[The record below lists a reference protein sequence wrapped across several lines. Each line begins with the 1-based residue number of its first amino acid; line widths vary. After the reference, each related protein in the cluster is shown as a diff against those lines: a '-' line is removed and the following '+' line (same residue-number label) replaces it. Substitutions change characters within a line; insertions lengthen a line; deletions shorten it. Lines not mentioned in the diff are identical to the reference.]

1 MSGDYNNAPPEM
13 RQLKRWCLWRLEHK
27 LDGNGNVDLSK
38 KPTKCPYKPWQGGE
52 KASTKDPEHW
62 GTFEQ
67 ATGAPLTQTGPC
79 NPNDP
84 VTTFSGLGFV
94 FAAGDGLTGID
105 LDDVGEDAEALVV
118 QQRIHEGFPS
128 YTELSP
134 SGRGHHIIVKGE
146 VPHGRRRGGVEVY
159 SAERFF
165 TVTGNVTNNVG
176 ITNCQANLD
185 ILFNQL
191 GGNKT
196 EFDASPFFRD
206 ATESDNSILA
216 RAFAAAN
223 GQSVKQLYE
232 KGEWKP
238 KYPSQSEADL
248 ALINDLGF
256 YTQNAEQIKRLFHA
270 SALGQRDKAKRA
282 SYLNPMV
289 AKAMDRQLAPVTHSF
304 TVNGKSLVA
313 GATSPQVAAGSP
325 WITAGALQTKHF
337 PAATWVIPGLLPQG
351 AIIFGGRPK
360 LGKSWLA
367 LDNAVAVAE
376 GGVTLGKQCVA
387 GDVLYAALEDTQRR
401 LKSRMGIIR
410 AGAAWPC
417 ALSFICELPRADEGG
432 VEIVRSWIVQAANP
446 RLVIIDTL
454 AKVRPGKGR
463 DEGSYDADYKAVTIW
478 KALADEFN
486 IAIVLVHHVRK
497 MVAEDPLEMISG
509 TNGLTG
515 AADAIIILNRT
526 SQGCTLAGRGR
537 DLQEFELAVKFD
549 TDVCRWSELGNSAD
563 VQRSSAR
570 SGILAL
576 LQLSEKPMSPT
587 DIAIAV
593 QADNNSVRQL
603 LFKMVEAGEIEKVG
617 RGAYVYPGNNNNRIT
632 SGLL

>member
-1 MSGDYNNAPPEM
+1 MSGYYNNAPLEM
-13 RQLKRWCLWRLEHK
+13 RQKKQWCLWRLEHK
-27 LDGNGNVDLSK
+27 LDSNGNVDLSK

-52 KASTKDPEHW
+52 KASTTNPEHW

-67 ATGAPLTQTGPC
+67 ATGAPLNLTGPC

-84 VTTFSGLGFV
+84 ANNFSGIGFV
-94 FAAGDGLTGID
+94 FVAGGGLAGLD
-105 LDDVGEDAEALVV
+105 LDDVGDDTEALAV
-118 QQRIHEGFPS
+118 QRRIHEGFPS
-128 YTELSP
+128 YTERSP

-165 TVTGNVTNNVG
+165 TFTGDVTNNVG
-176 ITNCQANLD
+176 VTDCQPNLD
-185 ILFNQL
+185 LLFNQL
-191 GGNKT
+191 GGNKAG
-196 EFDASPFFRD
+196 FDASPFFKD
-206 ATESDNSILA
+206 ATESDASILA
-216 RAFAAAN
+216 SAFAADN
-223 GQSVKQLYE
+223 GETVKQLYN
-232 KGEWKP
+232 KGEWKT

-248 ALINDLGF
+248 ALINILGF
-256 YTQNAEQIKRLFHA
+256 YTQNADQIKTLFHA

-289 AKAMDRQLAPVTHSF
+289 AKAMDRQLAPVTHNF
-304 TVNGKSLVA
+304 TVKGQSLVA
-313 GATSPQVAAGSP
+313 GATIPQSGAGSP

-376 GGVTLGKQCVA
+376 GGFTLGKQCVA

-401 LKSRMGIIR
+401 LKSRMSIIR
-410 AGAAWPC
+410 AGAAWPS

-497 MVAEDPLEMISG
+497 MVADDPLEMISG

-537 DLQEFELAVKFD
+537 DLEEFESAVKFNP
-549 TDVCRWSELGNSAD
+549 DVCRWEELGNAAD

-570 SGILAL
+570 CGILAL
-576 LQLSEKPMSPT
+576 LKSSEKPMSPT
-587 DIAIAV
+587 DIALAV

-603 LFKMVEAGEIEKVG
+603 IFKMVETGEVEKVA
-617 RGAYVYPGNNNNRIT
+617 RGAYVYPGNNNNKIT

>member
-1 MSGDYNNAPPEM
+1 MSGYYNNAPPEM
-13 RQLKRWCLWRLEHK
+13 RQLKQWCLWRLEHK
-27 LDGNGNVDLSK
+27 LDSNGNVDLSK

-52 KASTKDPEHW
+52 KASTTNPENW

-79 NPNDP
+79 SPNDP
-84 VTTFSGLGFV
+84 AITFSGIGFV
-94 FAAGDGLTGID
+94 FVAGGGLTGLD
-105 LDDVGEDAEALVV
+105 LDDVGDDAEALAV
-118 QQRIHEGFPS
+118 QRRIYEGFPS
-128 YTELSP
+128 YTERSP
-134 SGRGHHIIVKGE
+134 SGRGSHVIVKGE
-146 VPHGRRRGGVEVY
+146 VPHGRRRGVVEVY

-165 TVTGNVTNNVG
+165 TFTGDVITNVG
-176 ITNCQANLD
+176 VIDCQANLD
-185 ILFNQL
+185 VLFNQL
-191 GGNKT
+191 GGNKA
-196 EFDASPFFRD
+196 EFDASPFFKD
-206 ATESDNSILA
+206 ATESDDSILA
-216 RAFAAAN
+216 RIFAAAN
-223 GQSVKQLYE
+223 GESVKQLYH
-232 KGEWKP
+232 KGEWKH
-238 KYPSQSEADL
+238 KYPSQSEADI
-248 ALINDLGF
+248 ALINIFGF

-270 SALGQRDKAKRA
+270 SALGRRDKAKRA

-289 AKAMDRQLAPVTHSF
+289 AKAMDRQLAPVTHNF
-304 TVNGKSLVA
+304 TVNGQSLVA
-313 GATSPQVAAGSP
+313 GATIPQLEAGSP

-337 PAATWVIPGLLPQG
+337 PAATWVIPGLFPQG
-351 AIIFGGRPK
+351 AIILGGRPK

-376 GGVTLGKQCVA
+376 GGFTLGKQCVA

-401 LKSRMGIIR
+401 LKSRMSIIR
-410 AGAAWPC
+410 AGAAWPG

-432 VEIVRSWIVQAANP
+432 IEIVRSWIVQAANP

-497 MVAEDPLEMISG
+497 MVADDPLEMISG

-537 DLQEFELAVKFD
+537 DLEEFELAVKFD
-549 TDVCRWSELGNSAD
+549 PDVCRWEGLG
-563 VQRSSAR
+563 
-570 SGILAL
+570 
-576 LQLSEKPMSPT
+576 
-587 DIAIAV
+587 
-593 QADNNSVRQL
+593 
-603 LFKMVEAGEIEKVG
+603 
-617 RGAYVYPGNNNNRIT
+617 
-632 SGLL
+632 SGLVDQSQKMTVAARAM

>member
-1 MSGDYNNAPPEM
+1 MSGYYNNAPPEM
-13 RQLKRWCLWRLEHK
+13 RRLKQWCLWRLEHR
-27 LDGNGNVDLSK
+27 LDRNGNVDLSR

-52 KASTKDPEHW
+52 KASTTNPAHW

-84 VTTFSGLGFV
+84 ANRFSGIGFV
-94 FAAGDGLTGID
+94 FVAGSGLTGLD
-105 LDDVGEDAEALVV
+105 LDDVGDDAEALAV
-118 QQRIHEGFPS
+118 QKRIHEGFPS
-128 YTELSP
+128 YTERSP
-134 SGRGHHIIVKGE
+134 SGRGYHIIVKGE

-165 TVTGNVTNNVG
+165 TFTGNVTNNVG
-176 ITNCQANLD
+176 VTDCQANLD
-185 ILFNQL
+185 VLFNQL
-191 GGNKT
+191 GGNKV
-196 EFDASPFFRD
+196 EFDASPFFKD
-206 ATESDNSILA
+206 ATESEASILA

-223 GQSVKQLYE
+223 GETVKQLYN

-238 KYPSQSEADL
+238 KYASQSEADC
-248 ALINDLGF
+248 ALINHLGF
-256 YTQNAEQIKRLFHA
+256 YTQNPDQIKRLFHA

-289 AKAMDRQLAPVTHSF
+289 AKAMDRQLAPVTHNF
-304 TVNGKSLVA
+304 TVNGQSLVA
-313 GATSPQVAAGSP
+313 GATSPQLGAGTL
-325 WITAGALQTKHF
+325 WITADALQKKHF
-337 PAATWVIPGLLPQG
+337 PAATWVIPGILPQG
-351 AIIFGGRPK
+351 AIILGGRPK

-367 LDNAVAVAE
+367 LAFGDAVAE
-376 GGVTLGKQCVA
+376 GGCTLGKGCEA

-401 LKSRMGIIR
+401 LKSRMGTIR
-410 AGAAWPC
+410 AGAAWPS

-497 MVAEDPLEMISG
+497 MVADDPLEMISG

-515 AADAIIILNRT
+515 AADAVIIFNRT
-526 SQGCTLAGRGR
+526 SRGCTLAGRGR
-537 DLQEFELAVKFD
+537 DLEEFELAVKFD
-549 TDVCRWSELGNSAD
+549 PDVCRWEELGNPAD

-576 LQLSEKPMSPT
+576 LELNEKPMSPT
-587 DIAIAV
+587 DIAVAV

-603 LFKMVEAGEIEKVG
+603 LFKMVETGEIEKVA
-617 RGAYVYPGNNNNRIT
+617 RGAYVYPGNNNNKIT
-632 SGLL
+632 SSLL

>member
-1 MSGDYNNAPPEM
+1 MSGCYNNVPPEM
-13 RQLKRWCLWRLEHK
+13 RLLKQWCIWRLEHK

-52 KASTKDPEHW
+52 KASTTNPEHW

-67 ATGAPLTQTGPC
+67 AIGAPLTQTGPC

-84 VTTFSGLGFV
+84 VTSFSGLGFV

-105 LDDVGEDAEALVV
+105 LDDVGDDAEALAV

-165 TVTGNVTNNVG
+165 TFTGDVTNNVD

-185 ILFNQL
+185 VLFNQL
-191 GGNKT
+191 GGNKA
-196 EFDASPFFRD
+196 EFDASPFFKD
-206 ATESDNSILA
+206 AAESDDRILA
-216 RAFAAAN
+216 RMFAATN
-223 GQSVKQLYE
+223 GETVKQIYN

-248 ALINDLGF
+248 ALINNIGF
-256 YTQNAEQIKRLFHA
+256 YTQNADQIKRLFHA

-282 SYLNPMV
+282 SYLDPMV
-289 AKAMDRQLAPVTHSF
+289 AKAMDRQLAPVTHNF
-304 TVNGKSLVA
+304 TVNGQSLVA
-313 GATSPQVAAGSP
+313 GATSPQLETGSP

-376 GGVTLGKQCVA
+376 GGFTLGKQCVA

-401 LKSRMGIIR
+401 LKSRMSIIR
-410 AGAAWPC
+410 AGAAWPS

-432 VEIVRSWIVQAANP
+432 VEIVRSWIMQAANP

-497 MVAEDPLEMISG
+497 MVADDPLEMISG

-537 DLQEFELAVKFD
+537 DLEEFELAVKFD
-549 TDVCRWSELGNSAD
+549 PDVCRWEALGSAAD

-576 LQLSEKPMSPT
+576 LELSEKPMSPT
-587 DIAIAV
+587 DIARSV

-603 LFKMVEAGEIEKVG
+603 LFKMVEAGEIEKIG
-617 RGAYVYPGNNNNRIT
+617 RGAYVYPHNNDNKIT
-632 SGLL
+632 SSLL